1 MLCTMHSVLN
11 STVFKHLIHCYF
23 FLFHWSLYSE
33 QKECFILRQTHV
45 AFVWDTYCGRH
56 CLFFFFLSQPKRGKG
71 RGVFSSSSSALKE
84 KLEEKRREIII
95 DYYLLCATR
104 LTFNIEVDLSQKYL
118 KGFQKVGCRVSVLL
132 YTFKLLFLYSLT
144 RIILR

>member
-1 MLCTMHSVLN
+1 MHSVLN

-23 FLFHWSLYSE
+23 FLFHWSFYSE

-56 CLFFFFLSQPKRGKG
+56 CLFLFFLSQPKRGKG

-84 KLEEKRREIII
+84 KLEEKRREIIL

-118 KGFQKVGCRVSVLL
+118 KGFQKSMLQGQCVAL
-132 YTFKLLFLYSLT
+132 YIQAF
-144 RIILR
+144 ILVFIN